1 MGLLGVLMGAAPP
14 VAAQPFRFL
23 LRADPSVLVA
33 DGHSTSTLSV
43 QANATAGTTVGD
55 GTEVRFVTTLGV
67 ITESA
72 RLLNGSAR
80 ATLRS
85 GTLAGTASI
94 TAIIGVS
101 REQLELEFLPAGAA
115 PSREGRLVAI
125 SGDYVAYS
133 VERRVVTVSGKG
145 SVRIRDLTIESDVKL
160 TFQVDQERVLAEGR
174 PGKNTVSLSNGLETV
189 SGDQLSYDFRRRRGL
204 LVRVSPKPAR
214 LGIQGEALA
223 TEENAAVGE
232 GEWLPIPTEGTQTW
246 IVARRITIFPQEK
259 IQFHHAS
266 VYVNDIHVVSL
277 PVHVMSLSS
286 LPGREGVSSLFGD
299 RVIGYNSTGG
309 VSLDVPF
316 YYRANT
322 QGTGA
327 VRLRH
332 AGGDGFY
339 TQQSGWSLALEEQYY
354 LGAKGEGSLVL
365 DEVPRSDWG
374 VSLQH
379 EQTFGPNE
387 RGYAFLDFP
396 RHRDLFSRFS
406 YYKRQPTFNF
416 GAELYGTVPKEG
428 RASGSS
434 QLYWQLDPKPLPG
447 TPLAYTVTG
456 DLSLSHNFLT
466 PGQTRFSQSVDFR
479 VYPRALRLTPRTSLI
494 SSVQLDT
501 YHDNTNR
508 LDASVGGNLSLRH
521 GLNSTSSLTLGYT
534 YDPGALS
541 YEGASTNEYLSLGM
555 YASRG
560 WRSFMSMYA
569 TRGLRED
576 SLYGYGSLAYR
587 LSPLWHTTFDLSYQ
601 DFSGITFTDYELGV
615 GRTLGNLDARLA
627 YSKSRGKVFL
637 EFGTSMY

>member
-1 MGLLGVLMGAAPP
+1 VGLLGLLFGAGLPA
-14 VAAQPFRFL
+14 VAQPFRFL

-33 DGHSTSTLSV
+33 DGHSTATLSV

-67 ITESA
+67 VTESA

-80 ATLRS
+80 VTLRS
-85 GTLAGTASI
+85 GTLAGIASV

-101 REQLELEFLPAGAA
+101 REQLEVEFLPAGTT
-115 PSREGRLVAI
+115 PSREGRLVTV

-145 SVRIRDLTIESDVKL
+145 ALRIRDLAIQSDVKL
-160 TFQVDQERVLAEGR
+160 TFHLDQERVLAEGR
-174 PGKNTVSLSNGLETV
+174 PGKNTVSLSNGVETV
-189 SGDQLSYDFRRRRGL
+189 SGDQLSYDFRGRRGL
-204 LVRVSPKPAR
+204 LVRVSPKPVR
-214 LGIQGEALA
+214 LGIQGEALS
-223 TEENAAVGE
+223 TEENAAVDE
-232 GEWLPIPTEGTQTW
+232 GLWQPIATEGTETW
-246 IVARRITIFPQEK
+246 IIARRLTIFPQEK

-286 LPGREGVSSLFGD
+286 LPGRGGVNSLFGD

-322 QGTGA
+322 SGTGA
-327 VRLRH
+327 VRVRR
-332 AGGDGFY
+332 AGSDGFY
-339 TQQSGWSLALEEQYY
+339 TQRSGWSLALEEQYY
-354 LGAKGEGSLVL
+354 LGSKGEGVLVL

-416 GAELYGTVPKEG
+416 GAELYGTLPKEG

-447 TPLAYTVTG
+447 TPLAYTVAG
-456 DLSLSHNFLT
+456 DLSLSHNFHV
-466 PGQTRFSQSVDFR
+466 PGRTRFSQSVDFR
-479 VYPRALRLTPRTSLI
+479 VYPRAVRLTPRTSLI
-494 SSVQLDT
+494 SSLELDT
-501 YHDNTNR
+501 YHDNTSR

-521 GLNSTSSLTLGYT
+521 GFSGTASLTVGYT

-541 YEGASTNEYLSLGM
+541 YEGGSTNEYLSLGM

-576 SLYGYGSLAYR
+576 SLYSYGSLSYR

-601 DFSGITFTDYELGV
+601 DFSGITFADYEIGV
-615 GRTLGNLDARLA
+615 GRTLGSLDARLA
-627 YSKSRGKVFL
+627 YSKSRRKVFL